1 MPAGTVR
8 RCRAW
13 ADHAPCSGWASR
25 STREYFPSAGGWRLA
40 GTQDLNSELIRLEGL
55 TRVYAQGGLSVTALA
70 GVSLVIQRGEYVA
83 IMGPSGSGKST
94 LMNLIG
100 LMDRPSAGSYRLNGI
115 EVGALGSDEELSRIR
130 GREIGF
136 VFQNFNL
143 LARQTA
149 IENVELPLV
158 YQGVSALERRER
170 ARRALERV
178 GLSDREDHRPSE
190 LSGGQRQ
197 RVAVAR
203 ALVTDPSLL
212 LADEPTGNLD
222 SRTGEDILALFRE
235 LHAQGN
241 TLMVVTHDP
250 TIASRAQRVI
260 HLLDGHVE
268 RDVLNPA
275 TVDQN

>member
-1 MPAGTVR
+1 M
-8 RCRAW
+8 
-13 ADHAPCSGWASR
+13 
-25 STREYFPSAGGWRLA
+25 
-40 GTQDLNSELIRLEGL
+40 NSELIRLEGL

-268 RDVLNPA
+268 RDELNPA